1 MTTSSLSQRA
11 LHDFG
16 VAELAQALR
25 AKQVSATELAQ
36 HFLQRSAAHSA
47 LGAYVDVQKEIT
59 LAQAQLADARIAS
72 GTALALDGV
81 PIAHKDI
88 FVTKDFATTAGS
100 RMLKGYRSPFD
111 ATVVRKLSDAG
122 MVSLGKL
129 NCDEFALV
137 SRN

>member
-11 LHDFG
+11 LHDLG

-36 HFLQRSAAHSA
+36 YFLQRSATHGA
-47 LGAYVDVQKEIT
+47 LGVYVDIQTDVT

-72 GTALALDGV
+72 GTSLPLDGV

-88 FVTKDFATTAGS
+88 FVTKDFS
-100 RMLKGYRSPFD
+100 CNHL
-111 ATVVRKLSDAG
+111 
-122 MVSLGKL
+122 
-129 NCDEFALV
+129 
-137 SRN
+137 